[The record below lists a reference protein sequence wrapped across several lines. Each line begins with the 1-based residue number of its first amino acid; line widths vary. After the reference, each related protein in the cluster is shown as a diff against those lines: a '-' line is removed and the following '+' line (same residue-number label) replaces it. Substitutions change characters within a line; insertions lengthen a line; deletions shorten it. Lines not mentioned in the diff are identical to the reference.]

1 MLFIVQTKTQEQGLT
16 GYSSVRLT
24 SRASH
29 RLGKC
34 RLSWVWLGF
43 SLLSALSECS
53 ACSGRGSHRHASSGF
68 VSVQTDPAAQSW
80 HDLIRTSVFLFTL
93 IVLFNY
99 EFLLHSS
106 GHLFYWGVSLTLLE
120 LVWLRSFSYTPRAG
134 LIEEFLLHTR
144 PGLIEEF
151 LLHSSSWF
159 DWGVSLTLLEL
170 VLVRSFSYTFRDGF
184 IGEFLLHSSGW
195 FDWGVS
201 LTLLELVRLRS
212 FSYTPRA
219 GFSDEFL
226 IPFSGWF

>member
-1 MLFIVQTKTQEQGLT
+1 MLSIDQTKMQEQGLT

-43 SLLSALSECS
+43 GLLSALSECS

-80 HDLIRTSVFLFTL
+80 HDLVRTSVFLSKL
-93 IVLFNY
+93 IVLFSE

-106 GHLFYWGVSLTLLE
+106 GHVV
-120 LVWLRSFSYTPRAG
+120 LVRSFSYTPRAG
-134 LIEEFLLHTR
+134 F
-144 PGLIEEF
+144 IEEF

-159 DWGVSLTLLEL
+159 YWGVSLTLFEL
-170 VLVRSFSYTFRDGF
+170 VL
-184 IGEFLLHSSGW
+184 
-195 FDWGVS
+195 
-201 LTLLELVRLRS
+201 LRS

-219 GFSDEFL
+219 DFSEEFL
-226 IPFSGWF
+226 LHFSRWF